1 MSILTDIRI
10 HRERFDIYYK
20 KFTCSCSYDSEAYEH
35 LHLKWLH
42 SLNVA
47 ANAEQILA
55 AVDLPPHLVRAAQL
69 AALYHDVARF
79 KQYAQFGTFKDAE
92 SADHGA
98 WGSKILKME
107 MLLEGE
113 EEYIASLIR
122 ASVSMHNRADVPV
135 GIPEDY
141 LVVTS
146 VVRDADK
153 IDILRVLSA
162 YMHPAG
168 PRSDVVTAALP
179 DLPDRWNVKI
189 YNDLMQGRSAKY
201 EDMRFL
207 NDFRLLLCTWL
218 FGLNF
223 PVSRAIIAEQG
234 HIPDIL
240 EGLPET
246 PEMNR
251 ARRVV
256 EAVLNS
262 RAAN

>member
-1 MSILTDIRI
+1 MSCLTDIRV
-10 HRERFDIYYK
+10 HRERFDVYYK
-20 KFTCSCSYDSEAYEH
+20 KFTKSCAYDSEDYEH

-42 SLNVA
+42 SLNVE

-55 AVDLPPHLVRAAQL
+55 SVDLPPHLVRAAQL

-79 KQYAQFGTFKDAE
+79 EQYAQFGTFKDAE

-98 WGSKILKME
+98 WGSRLLKTE

-113 EEYIASLIR
+113 EKYVVSLVR
-122 ASVSMHNRADVPV
+122 AAVSMHNRADVPD
-135 GIPEDY
+135 GLPEDY
-141 LVVTS
+141 LFVTS

-168 PRSDVVTAALP
+168 PQSDVVTGALP
-179 DLPDRWNVKI
+179 DLPDRWSAKI

-223 PVSRAIIAEQG
+223 PVSRSIIAEQG

-251 ARRVV
+251 VRRVV
-256 EAVLNS
+256 KEALNGGL
-262 RAAN
+262 